1 MNNYPPLYPT
11 AQQNPPGFI
20 QQPPPGYTQQPQPVF
35 IQQPQPVQC
44 KAMIFAFCSQNS
56 NKKI

>member
-1 MNNYPPLYPT
+1 MNNYPSLYPT

-20 QQPPPGYTQQPQPVF
+20 QQPPPGYTQQPQPV
-35 IQQPQPVQC
+35 QC